1 MSFKALNEKARLKM
15 FFKALNKEIHHQKGV
30 FVNWWIRGFFFRCH
44 EQVIRIEKPKSQRN
58 LWWNLPHSYQ
68 LVVTPSKHQVHGLGD
83 PTRTKRP
90 RCRKEWQAYGRV
102 TISMCRL
109 NPWKDR
115 KMSSN
120 FKHYHCHV
128 LSKDVFCLE
137 VTFFCQF
144 STQKSIQISK

>member
-1 MSFKALNEKARLKM
+1 MND
-15 FFKALNKEIHHQKGV
+15 
-30 FVNWWIRGFFFRCH
+30 
-44 EQVIRIEKPKSQRN
+44 P
-58 LWWNLPHSYQ
+58 LPHSYQ

-137 VTFFCQF
+137 VIFFCQF
-144 STQKSIQISK
+144 STQNQSKFQKYCFFIGWHSNLDWFLRADMTKKMTSLQNTSLGSKGYLKRHLEVNPWRQI